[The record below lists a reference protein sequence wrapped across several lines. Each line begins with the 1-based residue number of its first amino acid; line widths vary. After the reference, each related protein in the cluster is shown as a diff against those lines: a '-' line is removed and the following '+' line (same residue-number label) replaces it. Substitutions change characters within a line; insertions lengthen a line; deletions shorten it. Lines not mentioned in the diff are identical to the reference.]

1 MAQAAAGLAQ
11 DLGRLLRVVPD
22 FPKPGIRFQ
31 DVTPLLQDPAAMARA
46 LDALEERA
54 RSLRPT
60 AVAAVESR
68 GFLFGAPLAL
78 RLGVAFLPVRKPG
91 KLPWRTF
98 RESYSLEYGE
108 GVLELHQD
116 AADAGE
122 RVLLVDDLLATGG
135 TARAAVDLIRRT
147 GAEVVGCGFLVELAA
162 LDGRRR
168 LHGIETFALV
178 VVE

>member
-1 MAQAAAGLAQ
+1 MSSAAGLAQ
-11 DLGRLLRVVPD
+11 DLRAWLRVVPD
-22 FPKPGIRFQ
+22 FPQPGILFQ
-31 DVTPLLQDPAAMARA
+31 DVTPLLQSSAAFARA
-46 LDALEERA
+46 LDAFEAAA
-54 RSLRPT
+54 RPLAPT

-78 RLGVAFLPVRKPG
+78 RLGAAFLPVRKPG

-98 RESYSLEYGE
+98 RESYVLEYGAGE
-108 GVLELHQD
+108 LELHED
-116 AADAGE
+116 ASDAGE

-135 TARAAVDLIRRT
+135 TARAAVDLVRRT

-162 LDGRRR
+162 LRGRRL
-168 LHGIETFALV
+168 LHGVETFSLV